1 MSLHPADGQAWPLTI
16 AVLVAVAV
24 LGLVARA
31 IVSRTSGAVLAAGV
45 GALGCTAYSG
55 DTSWRFAEHR
65 LGMAQVD
72 ERALLFATGELALL
86 ACMAMARANKRATAV
101 DGGAGTPGVPG
112 VLVWCITG
120 VQVIPAYSE
129 SGFIGG
135 TVRAVIGPIMAGLLW
150 HLAMGLEIRLRK
162 PEALSTGLPAQIAHE
177 LRERLLSYLGLAVRG
192 RDAAQL
198 TADRAIA
205 RAVRLASRR
214 HLGMWGRAAL
224 KASVARSGAA
234 VDDEQRAL
242 LLAELAGRR
251 TALQLREI
259 RIDSPW
265 TPGTVPVPEGVPA
278 APYPGAP
285 AVLEA
290 AELER
295 LDPFDAV
302 HQVHAMHPTLTPG
315 ELVAVCAKY
324 GVPVGE
330 DEVRIALNAPRVQ
343 ASAAVP
349 SVPDRPRLA
358 AVPAPGD
365 APVPEYTAVDVQGGG
380 LRLDLESEAQVRP
393 EYRCAVPAVEVGEDR
408 TRRQATAGVP
418 GDLGELG
425 FIWSR
430 RPGGSGVPG
439 GRTRGRRPFA
449 GRAPAVPAAP
459 SAPSDTGTDATAE
472 ELERARQVDDEY
484 RRAHN
489 GRPVSI
495 RALKRELGIGQPKAE
510 RLRALLDTPAA
521 AAAKPGA

>member
-16 AVLVAVAV
+16 AVLVAVAI

-31 IVSRTSGAVLAAGV
+31 IVCRTSGAVLAAGV

-65 LGMAQVD
+65 LGMDQVD

-86 ACMAMARANKRATAV
+86 ACMAMARANKRATAF

-135 TVRAVIGPIMAGLLW
+135 TVRAVIGPVMAGLLW

-234 VDDEQRAL
+234 VDNGQRTL

-251 TALQLREI
+251 TAAHLRVMPF
-259 RIDSPW
+259 DSPW
-265 TPGTVPVPEGVPA
+265 NAEALPLSGNTLDAPGVANEEAVRAAERDGRTDAAVTALLTAVANEPRKPYRVPPPSTPAGPIGSPVDDVEALYGQAHAPVVYFLRNGSRVKIGTSQNLKRRIA
-278 APYPGAP
+278 ALSLRLEDVVRVEHGSQDHERTLHRCFADLRAGDTEWFDLTGDLAGYLGLVETDKESGQPDTAPDKAP
-285 AVLEA
+285 APTQSEPPAQAVSSPDKSPDSP
-290 AELER
+290 
-295 LDPFDAV
+295 DPLSVIAGS
-302 HQVHAMHPTLTPG
+302 ASGPT
-315 ELVAVCAKY
+315 ELVRTLSAHGVGMSDLVSEAVRLRPDM
-324 GVPVGE
+324 VP
-330 DEVRIALNAPRVQ
+330 DSIRRIVTRLQ
-343 ASAAVP
+343 SAA
-349 SVPDRPRLA
+349 
-358 AVPAPGD
+358 
-365 APVPEYTAVDVQGGG
+365 
-380 LRLDLESEAQVRP
+380 
-393 EYRCAVPAVEVGEDR
+393 
-408 TRRQATAGVP
+408 
-418 GDLGELG
+418 
-425 FIWSR
+425 
-430 RPGGSGVPG
+430 
-439 GRTRGRRPFA
+439 
-449 GRAPAVPAAP
+449 
-459 SAPSDTGTDATAE
+459 DTDGTGNY
-472 ELERARQVDDEY
+472 L
-484 RRAHN
+484 
-489 GRPVSI
+489 
-495 RALKRELGIGQPKAE
+495 
-510 RLRALLDTPAA
+510 
-521 AAAKPGA
+521 